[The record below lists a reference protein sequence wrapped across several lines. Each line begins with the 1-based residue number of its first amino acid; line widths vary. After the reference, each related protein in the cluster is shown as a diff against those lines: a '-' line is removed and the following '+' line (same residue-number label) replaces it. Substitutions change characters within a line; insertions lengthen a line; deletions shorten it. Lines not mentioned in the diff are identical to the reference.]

1 MDFQPERVTE
11 ILSANLPSSL
21 LFTRVPIKQPPS
33 EAPVPSEPPRPFPQ
47 RHLSLA
53 DMDAAKAAAKAPA
66 ENDHQPI
73 PIYGSVT
80 TADIAEAVRA
90 CLPKTDEGAMV
101 VLGADDVKIV
111 RTDNE
116 TDAEIDRFKT
126 LGEFQVEIQV
136 KGGEAV
142 ARTVVIKP
150 WESKIRRV
158 ASIPYEQR
166 HNPEYLGQAG
176 MPQGN

>member
-21 LFTRVPIKQPPS
+21 VFYRVPIQQSPP
-33 EAPVPSEPPRPFPQ
+33 EDPVPSEPPLPFPQ

-53 DMDAAKAAAKAPA
+53 DMEAAKAAEAAAKAPA
-66 ENDHQPI
+66 GIDHQAI

-80 TADIAEAVRA
+80 TADIAESVKELLA
-90 CLPKTDEGAMV
+90 KTDEGARV

-111 RTDNE
+111 RTEEE
-116 TDAEIDRFKT
+116 TFAEIGRFKT

-142 ARTVVIKP
+142 ARTVIIKP
-150 WESKIRRV
+150 QDSMIRRV
-158 ASIPYEQR
+158 ASISDEPTHDSKNLE
-166 HNPEYLGQAG
+166 
-176 MPQGN
+176 